1 VSKWM
6 YVVRLR
12 SNTVCMTYPWLNINL
27 YFVFFRY
34 GICFVSGLYC
44 FAVGVILFL
53 MFINDIYMVSLGI
66 TYHEW
71 QEQCKDFKGDCRW
84 FLSRHVI
91 RNVLPN
97 WRAFFNNVWTLNTC
111 FYFSYIYFMYLLL
124 NNLLYP

>member
-1 VSKWM
+1 MNVCM
-6 YVVRLR
+6 R
-12 SNTVCMTYPWLNINL
+12 SNTYPWPNIIL
-27 YFVFFRY
+27 YFVFSRY

-91 RNVLPN
+91 KNVLPN
-97 WRAFFNNVWTLNTC
+97 WRAFFNNV
-111 FYFSYIYFMYLLL
+111 
-124 NNLLYP
+124 